1 MNSKELFHML
11 GDIGADPKLPD
22 LSEYKVV
29 TADGRSVTGIWTDHD
44 TKEVIM
50 VQRDRRTETR
60 VDL

>member
-1 MNSKELFHML
+1 ML
-11 GDIGADPKLPD
+11 GDIGADPSLPD

-29 TADGRSVTGIWTDHD
+29 TADGRAVTGIWTDHD